1 MSIGRRLLELL
12 YPPRCPFCAK
22 LLRPEEKGGLCETCA
37 RSLPWTRPEDTPHA
51 VDFCDGCAAPL
62 WYRGVVADGI
72 GRYKFQGR
80 RSYAEAFGALMA
92 QCARRSWGDGPELV
106 TWVPLSAK
114 RRVQRGYDQA
124 GLLAKYAARSLGLP
138 AELLLEKVRDTG
150 VQSRLHEESARRA
163 NVQGAYRLRPGGE
176 ERCANRSII
185 LVDDVVT
192 TGATLAECAACLK
205 LAGARQ
211 VLALTLTRAK

>member
-1 MSIGRRLLELL
+1 MSIVRRLLELL
-12 YPPRCPFCAK
+12 YPPRCPFCGR
-22 LLRPEEKGGLCETCA
+22 LLRPEEKDGLCEGCA
-37 RSLPWTRPEDTPHA
+37 GSLPWTRPEDTPHA

-62 WYRGVVADGI
+62 WYRGTVADGV

-80 RSYAEAFGALMA
+80 RSYAAVFGRLMA
-92 QCARRSWGDGPELV
+92 ECARESWGGEPELV

-114 RRVQRGYDQA
+114 RRGQRGYDQA
-124 GLLAKYAARSLGLP
+124 GLLARNAARELGLP
-138 AELLLEKVRDTG
+138 VESLLEKVRDTG

-163 NVQGAYRLRPGGE
+163 NVQGAYRLRDGAE
-176 ERCANRSII
+176 ARCTGRSVI

-192 TGATLAECAACLK
+192 TGATLSECAACLK

-211 VLALTLTRAK
+211 VLALTLARAK